1 MGDAI
6 FAAPDREE
14 SIDAIILQQRA
25 KPTVL
30 IVRELL
36 HQIRTV
42 LRTGDSAARHF
53 RVSVSSLDPA
63 FANVDLYQQ
72 QREVIDLL
80 QADLPEIAVRG
91 ANRYQRE
98 PCGLPEIHIHTDY
111 EFCWYGGVSGGFCC
125 SMRRP
130 RHRLVA
136 TVTVADQAGTGV
148 S

>member
-1 MGDAI
+1 MDNAV

-14 SIDAIILQQRA
+14 SIDEIILQQRA

-42 LRTGDSAARHF
+42 LRTGAGATQF

-63 FANVDLYQQ
+63 FANVDLYRQ
-72 QREVIDLL
+72 QREVIELL

-91 ANRYQRE
+91 ANRYQTD
-98 PCGLPEIHIHTDY
+98 PAGIPEIHVHTDY
-111 EFCWYGGVSGGFCC
+111 EFCWYGGVSGGLCC

-130 RHRLVA
+130 RHRLIA
-136 TVTVADQAGTGV
+136 TVTVAAQAGTGV